1 MRLLSI
7 GIAALVATA
16 GVSGSAQLPVAP
28 LSPNDPNVV
37 ALYGELLRTIAGVPA
52 NVGRDQAQAQ
62 IAYTVDQSQE
72 SCPVVIAALSETL
85 RAPRFSKPVVMAL
98 QDVLANAK
106 RCDPRG
112 TASIGG
118 PGGVLSQGPAIGVGG
133 GSSNYSSF

>member
-7 GIAALVATA
+7 GIAALVASA
-16 GVSGSAQLPVAP
+16 SISGNAQLPIAP
-28 LSPNDPNVV
+28 VSPDNPNVV

-52 NVGRDQAQAQ
+52 NAGRDQAQAQ
-62 IAYTVDQSQE
+62 IAYAVDQSQE

-85 RAPRFSKPVVMAL
+85 RKPHYTKPVTQAL
-98 QDVLANAK
+98 EDVLANAK

-112 TASIGG
+112 TAAIGG